1 MNPVLARSVARHA
14 LAWLAAAN
22 AVGVLLAA
30 LLLWPQLNRALA
42 PFTYG
47 RWMPLH
53 LDWQLYGWCSLPLIG
68 ALLAWMLAPDDPAG
82 VGPAR
87 WALRA
92 WSIALAAGGVS
103 WLGGVTSGKL
113 FLDWS
118 GWARP
123 LLPVAMTALWSVLA
137 AAVWAR
143 RKALRRGALAGRVAA
158 LAALLP
164 VPAVLYW
171 SAGRAVYPSV
181 NPDSGGA
188 TGAALLGS
196 TLALVAIAGWLP
208 HALGLRTA
216 GEGRKAKGL
225 FWGGVAVS
233 AAVFLAIDR
242 GHASHHSPAQIAAL
256 GTLLAW
262 APLLGVYYRGFAW
275 PASAWRWLQAAWV
288 WWTLLLASGWLT
300 FWPGVS
306 ERFKF
311 TEVLVA
317 HAHLAMAGAV
327 TSLGAALLAALGRAP
342 GGGAAGF
349 WAWQLGLAVQLAALI
364 GLGIGGTADLG
375 GYFVGSAWV
384 TALLAVRLAAGVGMF
399 GGALAW
405 LKEARP

>member
-68 ALLAWMLAPDDPAG
+68 ALLAWMLAPDDTAG
-82 VGPAR
+82 VRPAR

-137 AAVWAR
+137 AATWAR
-143 RKALRRGALAGRVAA
+143 RNALGRVALAGRVAA

-208 HALGLRTA
+208 HALGLRA
-216 GEGRKAKGL
+216 AAEARRAKWI
-225 FWGGVAVS
+225 FWSGVVVS
-233 AAVFLAIDR
+233 AAVFFAIDR
-242 GHASHHSPAQIAAL
+242 GHASHHAPAQIVAL

-262 APLLGVYYRGFAW
+262 APLLAVYYRGFAW
-275 PASAWRWLQAAWV
+275 PVSAWRWLQAAWV

-311 TEVLVA
+311 TDVLVA

-349 WAWQLGLAVQLAALI
+349 WAWQLGLTVQLAALVA
-364 GLGIGGTADLG
+364 LGVGETTDVG
-375 GYFVGSAWV
+375 GYFAGSAWV
-384 TALLAVRLAAGVGMF
+384 TALLAVRLVAGVGMF
-399 GGALAW
+399 GGSLAW